1 MSVVMYKKTDE
12 QLVAEVQTGLLSSYE
27 TLVRR
32 FEKRL
37 YVYVFSIVKREDDA
51 KDIVQDAF
59 INVYEHVEQFDV
71 GRNFS
76 AYLYSVAK
84 NGAITFFRK
93 KKKHVPLE
101 SLELIDE
108 KLKPEEEMMV
118 ASRNE
123 AVHTAIETLDR
134 KHKDVVRLYYFSDL
148 SYEEIARKLSLP
160 LNTVRTNLRRA
171 KQQLKSLL
179 IHETH

>member
-1 MSVVMYKKTDE
+1 MFRKTDE

-32 FEKRL
+32 FEKKL
-37 YVYVFSIVKREDDA
+37 YIYVFGIIKREDDA

-59 INVYEHVEQFDV
+59 INVYEHIEQFDV

-93 KKKHVPLE
+93 KKKHIPLE

-108 KLKPEEEMMV
+108 KLKPEEAMV
-118 ASRNE
+118 VKARNE
-123 AVHTAIETLDR
+123 AVHQAIETLDK
-134 KHKDVVRLYYFSDL
+134 KHKEVVRLYYFSDL
-148 SYEEIARKLSLP
+148 SYEEIAHRLSLP

-171 KQQLKSLL
+171 KDKLKTVL
-179 IHETH
+179 IHEKH